1 MKVTE
6 FFENN
11 GVWSEKIN
19 EILQDDIVELGYVKN
34 VKLNNKKLECTSASQ
49 VANDLSIRLQ

>member
-6 FFENN
+6 FLENN
-11 GVWSEKIN
+11 GIWSDKIS

-34 VKLNNKKLECTSASQ
+34 VKLNNKKLECASASQ